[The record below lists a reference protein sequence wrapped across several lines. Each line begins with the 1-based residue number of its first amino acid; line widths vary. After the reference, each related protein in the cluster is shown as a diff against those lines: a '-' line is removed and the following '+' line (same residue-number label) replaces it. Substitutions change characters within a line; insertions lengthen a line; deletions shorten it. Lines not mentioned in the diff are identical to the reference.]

1 MTADGVTTYLRSPA
15 AEADAKAILD
25 GRGASGTLQHGLF
38 YGRAGQWQMIRPD
51 RNAEVAACWIA
62 TGSTFTVSDLGY
74 GTLARRLRTGDLAH
88 PGDVSRSKER
98 ERWQRVVD
106 ALDAIPDEGGWQGD
120 ALVVRNVRPEDLPRI
135 LCAVLLAAHLMGGS

>member
-1 MTADGVTTYLRSPA
+1 MTDGLTTYLRSPE

-62 TGSTFTVSDLGY
+62 TGPTFTVSDLGY
-74 GTLARRLRTGDLAH
+74 GTLARRLRTGDLTH
-88 PGDVSRSKER
+88 PSDLSRSQDPR
-98 ERWQRVVD
+98 RWQRVVD
-106 ALDAIPDEGGWQGD
+106 ALDSIPDEGGWQGD
-120 ALVVRNVRPEDLPRI
+120 ALVVRNVSPDALPRT
-135 LCAVLLAAHLMGGS
+135 LCAVLLAAHMLGQL